1 MDAAKLKWIY
11 LGVLSLIWGS
21 SFILIDQA
29 MNGLTSIQVGA
40 VRVVFTG
47 LFIFSV
53 GLNKIKLIQRG
64 QWKWIFWTAMVGSL
78 FPMFL
83 FAIAQEQLDSSVAS
97 MLNSLTP
104 LHTIVFGVLF
114 FGVVV
119 TKRQVL
125 GVFLGLIGAL
135 ILVFAG
141 ADFHPSQN
149 YWYSIFILLATIGY
163 GLNVNIVKRYLN
175 DLNAIAIVAGNFI
188 IIIVPGLIIL
198 AYTGFFNTVLEN
210 GAMQIALGYVVI
222 LSLFG
227 SAIAKV
233 IYNRLV
239 QISSPVFASSV
250 TYTMPVVAIFWG
262 LFFGERLSMYQ
273 ILGGIIILL
282 GVYLVNKKNKKSEV

>member
-1 MDAAKLKWIY
+1 MDVAKLKWIY

-29 MNGLTSIQVGA
+29 MNGLSSIQVGA

-64 QWKWIFWTAMVGSL
+64 QWKWIFWTAMAGSL

-188 IIIVPGLIIL
+188 IIVIPGLIIL
-198 AYTGFFNTVLEN
+198 AYTGFFNTVLESE
-210 GAMQIALGYVVI
+210 AMQIALGYVVI

-282 GVYLVNKKNKKSEV
+282 GVYLVNKKNKKSKV